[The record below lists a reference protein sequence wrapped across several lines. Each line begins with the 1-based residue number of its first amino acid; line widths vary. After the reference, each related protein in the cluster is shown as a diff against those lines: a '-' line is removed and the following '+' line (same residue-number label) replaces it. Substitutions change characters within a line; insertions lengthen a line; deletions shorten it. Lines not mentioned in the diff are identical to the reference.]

1 VARDVAVQMCDTLA
15 GTDYVGVVN
24 VSYMAM
30 ANEPA
35 MQPYLQ
41 LGEMIGKLHSQTV
54 SGKVNN
60 THNNNS
66 NSNIGHKPLVADN

>member
-1 VARDVAVQMCDTLA
+1 VNVARDVAIQMCDTLA

-54 SGKVNN
+54 SGKV
-60 THNNNS
+60 S
-66 NSNIGHKPLVADN
+66 NHTVACNGVQQLCTAEFC